1 MDDRPQILLTGGS
14 GVLGA
19 ALTERLEENPL
30 TCITHRQPIAERS
43 MHEEVRGDLTKA
55 RLGLEPGPYAELAKR
70 TEVVVHAAATTDFV
84 TAPEEIRRL
93 NVEGTKYALEL
104 AAAADASFVYVS
116 TAFVD
121 RLDVALGGGLE
132 SPAAAGRNAY
142 LESKLLSEQLVAS
155 SGIRHAIARPS
166 VVIGDSRTAQIAR
179 AQGLHMMLRAYC
191 KGTLPFIPMGE
202 GSSIDFIPQD
212 LVADGLARLALLPA
226 RELPSQ
232 PVWLTAGPAAVTV
245 EQMAIVAGEVLA
257 ACGIEVAPPR
267 YFGQDVLDRLIVP
280 AFLEALPEELQERMW
295 NFLVLTTLFST
306 ATPFPSSFGEM
317 DFLPTA
323 AGREDFARALRRTIE
338 VQCLPK
344 DVRLSPAEVGS

>member
-1 MDDRPQILLTGGS
+1 MDDSRQILLTGGS

-19 ALTERLEENPL
+19 ALTERLAGTPL
-30 TCITHRQPIAERS
+30 TCLTHRQPIAERAL
-43 MHEEVRGDLTKA
+43 HEEVRGDLTKP
-55 RLGLEPGPYAELAKR
+55 RLGLDPSSYAELAKR

-84 TAPEEIRRL
+84 VEPDEIKRL
-93 NVEGTKYALEL
+93 NVEGTEHALEL

-132 SPAAAGRNAY
+132 NRAAAGRNAY
-142 LESKLLSEQLVAS
+142 LESKLLSERLVAS
-155 SGIRHAIARPS
+155 SGVAHAIARPS
-166 VVIGDSRTAQIAR
+166 VVIGDSRTARIAR

-202 GSSIDFIPQD
+202 GSSIDFVPQD
-212 LVADGLARLALLPA
+212 LVAEGLARLALLPA
-226 RELPSQ
+226 GELPSQ

-245 EQMAIVAGEVLA
+245 EQMAIVAGQVLT
-257 ACGIEVAPPR
+257 ACGIDVAPPR
-267 YFGQDVLDRLIVP
+267 YFGQEALDRLIVP

-306 ATPFPSSFGEM
+306 ATPFPSSLGEM
-317 DFLPTA
+317 DFLPPA
-323 AGREDFARALRRTIE
+323 AGTQDLASALRRTIE

-344 DVRLSPAEVGS
+344 DVRRSPAEVGS